1 MRIWRSLVFV
11 LLCATSVA
19 AQDLSNNPAGV
30 PWLNTN
36 DEWGRAWGDAANQF
50 YKNLEAH
57 RNVHGGDQMQFAV
70 GTEIALRKVFRPKVW
85 FKGNFSGSVSIMA
98 ARGEYEAFQLVI
110 CPITDEERGLGYLS
124 DGRAQGNGSLVPK
137 TVVIHAIDVSPLH
150 HADVDYQIESAAST
164 LYRVGYIPTQPGQYP
179 VMHVGDWPDPLLP
192 LGPLEVSNPY
202 CQPVW
207 VEIRVPREAPA
218 GEYSG
223 HVTVH
228 GPHDV
233 RIEIELT
240 VWDFTLPNPPRTV
253 SNGWVLHEWFRRDGT
268 DRLLERLDVL
278 LDHRLIAWHTA
289 VDTRGDLEAH
299 DRVMELLL
307 SRGVQLQAI
316 GGKPDAAYIEHL
328 HSRGWLEHFVSLWGD
343 EPHER
348 DYPRY
353 REQSDVIHNEFPG
366 LAVAMTEEPTPTN
379 VGLFDVWIAEPSAQR
394 DAWVQDALNRGDRV
408 WWYLC
413 QLPINAE
420 YPGPIHRA
428 PGMVV
433 DRPAIDHRITYW
445 LAFEQHIDGV
455 SYWAVS
461 QWPEGWDKWNG
472 GAEPWPT
479 NPRVPFPYSGQ
490 HNANGFLC
498 YPGSDGMPWPSIRLK
513 TMRDG
518 LEDHDYLSLLRER
531 AGDTLWSA
539 IEDQAVPHELAVGL
553 RYYNKDP
560 HVLLKVR
567 RQVAER
573 IIQLPQA
580 NPDRHYL
587 SAD

>member
-19 AQDLSNNPAGV
+19 ARDLSINPAGV

-57 RNVHGGDQMQFAV
+57 RNVHGGDRMQFAV

-85 FKGNFSGSVSIMA
+85 FKGNFSGSVSITA

-192 LGPLEVSNPY
+192 LGPLEVGNPY

-240 VWDFTLPNPPRTV
+240 VWDFTLPDPPRTV

-307 SRGVQLQAI
+307 SRGVRLQAI

-353 REQSDVIHNEFPG
+353 RERSDVIHNEFPG

-394 DAWVQDALNRGDRV
+394 DRVGAGRLESRRSRLVGTSASCPSTLSTPARSTAPPAWSWTD
-408 WWYLC
+408 
-413 QLPINAE
+413 P
-420 YPGPIHRA
+420 
-428 PGMVV
+428 
-433 DRPAIDHRITYW
+433 
-445 LAFEQHIDGV
+445 
-455 SYWAVS
+455 
-461 QWPEGWDKWNG
+461 
-472 GAEPWPT
+472 
-479 NPRVPFPYSGQ
+479 
-490 HNANGFLC
+490 
-498 YPGSDGMPWPSIRLK
+498 PSITASPTGSRSSNTSKGCPTGLFRSGLK
-513 TMRDG
+513 VGTNGTGAPSRG
-518 LEDHDYLSLLRER
+518 LPTR
-531 AGDTLWSA
+531 ASRSPTAASTTPTDSSA
-539 IEDQAVPHELAVGL
+539 TPDPTACPGL
-553 RYYNKDP
+553 RF
-560 HVLLKVR
+560 V
-567 RQVAER
+567 
-573 IIQLPQA
+573 
-580 NPDRHYL
+580 
-587 SAD
+587 